1 MASVPGAF
9 AVGGTGHDLSCP
21 YRLSLPINAE
31 FLDPSSPGFLQV
43 LILKNLV
50 LLEVV

>member
-1 MASVPGAF
+1 MRSPLAAQ
-9 AVGGTGHDLSCP
+9 GTI
-21 YRLSLPINAE
+21 YRAPTGLSLPINAE